1 MKRIF
6 VSCLAAA
13 LVFSPA
19 VARAQSEDEIRKKV
33 IEDLKPWLEQEVQ
46 RRVKEALEAAKSN
59 APPVVVQA
67 PVVAPPPSLPPPVTT
82 TQPWSPAQPIT
93 VARAGSAYMNISFDT
108 LMNVGWSTDP
118 NVSKDLELGDHDPD
132 QRGFSLR
139 NAELT
144 LDGAIDPYFK
154 GVANIVLKL
163 DEQNETE
170 IELEEAYLQST
181 SLPFNL
187 QLKAGQFNAAF
198 GRQNLQHP
206 HAWAFVDE
214 PLIMYR
220 VFGGEGLRNVGA
232 QLSWLVPTPFYTE
245 AFLGVF
251 NGEGGTAF
259 SFRDSDNTYGR
270 MPVDRGLRGPQDFL
284 YVPRLASSFDLS
296 DTQTLVL
303 GASGAF
309 GPNDSGPTK
318 RTEIYGVDAYWKW
331 KAPNAVG
338 GFPFVSLQAET
349 MYRSYDAG
357 ADALATPT
365 PLTAQTL
372 EDLGFYAQVLY
383 GFHLGW
389 VAGLRGEYVNN
400 DQAPPDSNTPGARG
414 DRTRISPNLTWYP
427 SEFSKLR
434 LQYNYDHG
442 QVFGDEHSVWMQMEF
457 LLGAHAAHKF

>member
-1 MKRIF
+1 MKKLLL
-6 VSCLAAA
+6 SCLITTLAFA
-13 LVFSPA
+13 PP
-19 VARAQSEDEIRKKV
+19 VARAQTEEEIRMKI
-33 IEDLKPWLEQEVQ
+33 IEDLKPWIEQEVQ
-46 RRVKEALEAAKSN
+46 RRVKEAMEAAKTN
-59 APPVVVQA
+59 APPAVVAA
-67 PVVAPPPSLPPPVTT
+67 PVAPPPVTT

-93 VARAGSAYMNISFDT
+93 VARAGSAYMNVSFDVI
-108 LMNVGWSTDP
+108 MNAGWSTEP
-118 NVSKDLELGDHDPD
+118 HVSKVLELGDHDPQ

-139 NAELT
+139 NAEMAF
-144 LDGAIDPYFK
+144 DGAIDPYLK
-154 GVANIVLKL
+154 GAANIVLKL
-163 DEQNETE
+163 DEQDDTE
-170 IELEEAYLQST
+170 IELEEAYLQTT
-181 SLPFNL
+181 SLPLNL
-187 QLKAGQFNAAF
+187 QVKAGQFFAAF

-220 VFGGEGLRNVGA
+220 VLGGDGLRNVGA
-232 QLSWLVPTPFYTE
+232 QLSWLVPTPFYSE
-245 AFLGVF
+245 AFIGVF

-259 SFRDSDNTYGR
+259 SFRDTDNTYGR
-270 MPVDRGLRGPQDFL
+270 TPVDRGLRGPQDFL
-284 YVPRLASSFDLS
+284 YVPRLASSFELS

-303 GASGAF
+303 GGSAAF
-309 GPNDSGPTK
+309 GPNDSGATK
-318 RTEIYGVDAYWKW
+318 RTEIYGVDSYWKW
-331 KAPNAVG
+331 KSPKAIG
-338 GFPFVSLQAET
+338 GFPFVAWQTEV

-357 ADALATPT
+357 ADSTV
-365 PLTAQTL
+365 PLSAATL
-372 EDLGFYAQVLY
+372 EDVGFYTQVLY

-442 QVFGDEHSVWMQMEF
+442 QVFGDEHSVWMQVEF